1 MRDDLGWSRDSD
13 PPADPALTRMLQA
26 ATGDAATGVDWE
38 RLHARVME
46 RAEAQLRSRRQ
57 EEWYDVVA
65 RWIPMA
71 AAAILAAVLLG
82 GALIATTPGVIDPTA
97 VESET
102 PEAIAVARVVAS
114 YPEDAVLA
122 SLMDDATEDQVSN
135 GSGE

>member
-1 MRDDLGWSRDSD
+1 MSDDFGWSRDSD
-13 PPADPALTRMLQA
+13 PPADPALTRLLQA
-26 ATGDAATGVDWE
+26 ATGDVAPDVNWE

-46 RAEAQLRSRRQ
+46 GAVAQLRSRR
-57 EEWYDVVA
+57 EDEWYDIVA
-65 RWIPMA
+65 RWSPMA

-82 GALIATTPGVIDPTA
+82 GAVIAATSGSIDPAA
-97 VESET
+97 VESEA

-122 SLMDDATEDQVSN
+122 SLMDDATDDQVGN